1 MPVSGLRRSGWIMA
15 SAVKSVEALAN
26 VCFVPRLGL
35 SPAVSNLTPI
45 EVVRNR
51 IYSAN
56 PTASSATCNKRVKVL
71 DKSSTTNSAGKPTA
85 NVREMVT

>member
-1 MPVSGLRRSGWIMA
+1 MA

-26 VCFVPRLGL
+26 VCFVSRLGL
-35 SPAVSNLTPI
+35 SLAVGNPTPI

-51 IYSAN
+51 INSAN

-71 DKSSTTNSAGKPTA
+71 DKSSTTNRAGRPTA
-85 NVREMVT
+85 YVSEMVT